1 MPRVP
6 LTFVQRPPGIW
17 CPLAMRPS
25 LLISRPMGSSRRL
38 LRPVDLCVMN
48 LLDIVTRLASVLSS
62 NSFGATD
69 RGYLPVRCFLGFN
82 VQNPQSSLQSFIY

>member
-6 LTFVQRPPGIW
+6 LTFVQRPPGILY
-17 CPLAMRPS
+17 PLAMRPS
-25 LLISRPMGSSRRL
+25 LLISRPMRSSSR

-48 LLDIVTRLASVLSS
+48 LLDIVTQLASVLSS
-62 NSFGATD
+62 NSFGATN

-82 VQNPQSSLQSFIY
+82 VQSPQSSLQSFIC